1 MYTALYRKYRSQTFD
16 EILGQD
22 NIATI
27 LSNQVKSGNISH
39 AYLFSGTRGTGKTSC
54 AKILARGINCLHPI
68 NGSPCNECEN
78 CKGIIDGSY
87 MDVVE
92 MDAASNNGVD
102 DIRDL
107 KEKVYYPPANLKYKV
122 YIIDEVHMLSKGAF
136 NALLKILEEPPR
148 HLVFILA
155 TTEPERIPATILS
168 RCQRFNFRRISKDVI
183 EENLKKITEEEGK
196 SCDEKIYKLIA
207 NKAQGAMRDALSLL
221 DQVLS
226 YGEDISYEDALS
238 ILGIASED
246 EILNLAL
253 YMLKGDLEQSFALL
267 DKIIY
272 SGKDPLSIFKDLI
285 LVLRDALI
293 YLVAGKNLD
302 LSGDYERETF
312 EKFRGIDIGLLYY
325 AIDVLSK
332 KSEDAKYAFDQKVL
346 LEMAIIEIKSS
357 FMDIPVREQIVIPK
371 STPVEREET
380 PEAVTSDVSLQDE
393 ETDEDDEEVEGMF
406 LYDDNSNA
414 DSEVEQKKT
423 VENMEELYRELN
435 LNDFKDSLESPI
447 LQSMIE
453 YIKDFEYENGIY
465 DFHLE
470 DEFQIKMLKQ
480 NESDLKTALSEF
492 LKKDIE
498 IKFTLRT
505 LEEKNKMNKVY
516 DLFGKENVIIN

>member
-54 AKILARGINCLHPI
+54 AKILARGINCLHPV
-68 NGSPCNECEN
+68 NGSPCNECES
-78 CKGIIDGSY
+78 CKGIMDGSY

-183 EENLKKITEEEGK
+183 EKNLKKITEAEGK

-253 YMLKGDLEQSFALL
+253 YMLKGDLEKSFALL
-267 DKIIY
+267 SKIVY

-285 LVLRDALI
+285 LVLRDALV
-293 YLVAGKNLD
+293 YLVTNKDLD
-302 LSGDYERETF
+302 LTGDYERETF

-346 LEMAIIEIKSS
+346 LELAIIEIKSS
-357 FMDIPVREQIVIPK
+357 FMDIPVREQIVVPK
-371 STPVEREET
+371 STPVEAENTSEDL
-380 PEAVTSDVSLQDE
+380 TSDVPLPAEEEDE
-393 ETDEDDEEVEGMF
+393 EPEEVEGMF
-406 LYDDNSNA
+406 IQEENS
-414 DSEVEQKKT
+414 DVEPKKT
-423 VENMEELYRELN
+423 VESMEELYRELN

-447 LQSMIE
+447 LQSMIGYIE
-453 YIKDFEYENGIY
+453 DFEIENNDINFLIKDK
-465 DFHLE
+465 
-470 DEFQIKMLKQ
+470 FQMKLLKQ
-480 NESDLKTALSEF
+480 NESELKSALSEF
-492 LKKDIE
+492 MKKDME

-505 LEEKNKMNKVY
+505 LEEKNRMNKVY
-516 DLFGKENVIIN
+516 DLFGKENVNIN

>member
-54 AKILARGINCLHPI
+54 AKILARGINCLHPV

-78 CKGIIDGSY
+78 CKGIMDGSY

-183 EENLKKITEEEGK
+183 EKNLKKITEEEGK

-267 DKIIY
+267 DQIVY

-285 LVLRDALI
+285 LVLRDALV
-293 YLVAGKNLD
+293 YLVTSKDMD
-302 LSGDYERETF
+302 LVGDYERDTF
-312 EKFRGIDIGLLYY
+312 EKFRGVDIGLLYY

-346 LEMAIIEIKSS
+346 LELAIIEIKSS

-371 STPVEREET
+371 SAPVEEEKI
-380 PEAVTSDVSLQDE
+380 PEDLTSDVPLQDE
-393 ETDEDDEEVEGMF
+393 TSDEEPEEEGMF
-406 LYDDNSNA
+406 IQEDNS
-414 DSEVEQKKT
+414 DVKPKKT
-423 VENMEELYRELN
+423 VESMEELYREIN
-435 LNDFKDSLESPI
+435 LNDFKDSLENPI
-447 LQSMIE
+447 LQSMIGYIE
-453 YIKDFEYENGIY
+453 DFEIEENNINFLIKDK
-465 DFHLE
+465 
-470 DEFQIKMLKQ
+470 FQMKLLKQ
-480 NESDLKTALSEF
+480 NESELKTALSEF
-492 LKKDIE
+492 MKKDME

-505 LEEKNKMNKVY
+505 LEEKERINKVY
-516 DLFGKENVIIN
+516 DLFGKDNVNIN

>member
-54 AKILARGINCLHPI
+54 AKILARGINCLHPV

-183 EENLKKITEEEGK
+183 EKNLKKITEEEGK

-253 YMLKGDLEQSFALL
+253 YILKGDLEQSFALL
-267 DKIIY
+267 DQIVY

-285 LVLRDALI
+285 LVLRDALV
-293 YLVAGKNLD
+293 YLVTSKDMD
-302 LSGDYERETF
+302 LTGDYERDTF
-312 EKFRGIDIGLLYY
+312 EKFRGVDIGLLYY

-346 LEMAIIEIKSS
+346 LELAIIEIKSS

-371 STPVEREET
+371 SAPFEEKI
-380 PEAVTSDVSLQDE
+380 PEDLTSDVPLQDE
-393 ETDEDDEEVEGMF
+393 TSDEEPEEEGMF
-406 LYDDNSNA
+406 IHEENS
-414 DSEVEQKKT
+414 DVKPKKT
-423 VENMEELYRELN
+423 VESMEELYREIN
-435 LNDFKDSLESPI
+435 LNDFKDSLENPI
-447 LQSMIE
+447 LQSMIGYIE
-453 YIKDFEYENGIY
+453 DFEIEENNINFLIKDK
-465 DFHLE
+465 
-470 DEFQIKMLKQ
+470 FQMKLLKQ
-480 NESDLKTALSEF
+480 NESELKAALSEF
-492 LKKDIE
+492 MKKDME

-505 LEEKNKMNKVY
+505 LEEKERMNKVY
-516 DLFGKENVIIN
+516 DLFGKDNVNIN

>member
-54 AKILARGINCLHPI
+54 AKILARGINCLHPV
-68 NGSPCNECEN
+68 NGSPCNECES
-78 CKGIIDGSY
+78 CKGIMDGSY

-183 EENLKKITEEEGK
+183 EKNLKKITEEEGK

-253 YMLKGDLEQSFALL
+253 YMLRGDLEKSFALL
-267 DKIIY
+267 SKIVY

-285 LVLRDALI
+285 LVLRDALV
-293 YLVAGKNLD
+293 YLVTSKDLD
-302 LSGDYERETF
+302 LTGDYEKETF

-346 LEMAIIEIKSS
+346 LELAIIEIKSS
-357 FMDIPVREQIVIPK
+357 FMDIPVREQIVVPK
-371 STPVEREET
+371 STPVEAENTSEDL
-380 PEAVTSDVSLQDE
+380 TSDVPLPAEEEDE
-393 ETDEDDEEVEGMF
+393 EPEEVEGMF
-406 LYDDNSNA
+406 IQEENS
-414 DSEVEQKKT
+414 DVEPKKT
-423 VENMEELYRELN
+423 VESMEELYRELN

-447 LQSMIE
+447 LQSMIGYIE
-453 YIKDFEYENGIY
+453 DFEIENNDINFLIKDK
-465 DFHLE
+465 
-470 DEFQIKMLKQ
+470 FQMKLLKQ
-480 NESDLKTALSEF
+480 NESELKSALSEF
-492 LKKDIE
+492 MKKDME

-505 LEEKNKMNKVY
+505 LEEKNRMNKVY
-516 DLFGKENVIIN
+516 DLFGKENVNIN

>member
-54 AKILARGINCLHPI
+54 AKILARGINCLHPV
-68 NGSPCNECEN
+68 NGSPCNECES
-78 CKGIIDGSY
+78 CKGIMDGSY

-183 EENLKKITEEEGK
+183 EKNLKKITEEEGK

-267 DKIIY
+267 SKIVY

-285 LVLRDALI
+285 LVLRDALV
-293 YLVAGKNLD
+293 YLVTSKDLD
-302 LSGDYERETF
+302 LTGDYERETF

-346 LEMAIIEIKSS
+346 LELAIIEIKSS

-371 STPVEREET
+371 SAPVEAENT
-380 PEAVTSDVSLQDE
+380 PEDLTSDVPLSAE
-393 ETDEDDEEVEGMF
+393 EENEEPEEVEGMF
-406 LYDDNSNA
+406 IQEENSN
-414 DSEVEQKKT
+414 VEPKKT
-423 VENMEELYRELN
+423 VESMEELYRELN
-435 LNDFKDSLESPI
+435 LNDFKESLESPI
-447 LQSMIE
+447 LQSMIGYIE
-453 YIKDFEYENGIY
+453 DFEIENNDINFLIKDK
-465 DFHLE
+465 
-470 DEFQIKMLKQ
+470 FQMKLLKQ
-480 NESDLKTALSEF
+480 NESELKSALSEF
-492 LKKDIE
+492 MKKDME

-505 LEEKNKMNKVY
+505 LEEKNRMNKVY
-516 DLFGKENVIIN
+516 DLFGKENVNIN

>member
-54 AKILARGINCLHPI
+54 AKILARGINCLHPV
-68 NGSPCNECEN
+68 NGSPCNECES
-78 CKGIIDGSY
+78 CKGIMDGSY

-183 EENLKKITEEEGK
+183 EKNLKKITEEEGK

-267 DKIIY
+267 SKIVY

-285 LVLRDALI
+285 LVMRDALV
-293 YLVAGKNLD
+293 YLVTSKDLD
-302 LSGDYERETF
+302 LGGDYERETF

-346 LEMAIIEIKSS
+346 LELAIIEIKSS

-371 STPVEREET
+371 SAPVEEVKTTEDI
-380 PEAVTSDVSLQDE
+380 TSDVPLPAEEEDE
-393 ETDEDDEEVEGMF
+393 EPEEVEGMF
-406 LYDDNSNA
+406 IQEENSN
-414 DSEVEQKKT
+414 VEPKKT
-423 VENMEELYRELN
+423 VESMEELYRELN

-447 LQSMIE
+447 LQSMIGYIE
-453 YIKDFEYENGIY
+453 DFEIEEGDINFLIKDK
-465 DFHLE
+465 
-470 DEFQIKMLKQ
+470 FQMKLLKQ
-480 NESDLKTALSEF
+480 NESELKSAISEF
-492 LKKDIE
+492 MKKDME

-505 LEEKNKMNKVY
+505 LEEKNRMNKVY
-516 DLFGKENVIIN
+516 DLFGKENVNIN

>member
-54 AKILARGINCLHPI
+54 AKILARGINCLHPV
-68 NGSPCNECEN
+68 NGSPCNECES
-78 CKGIIDGSY
+78 CKGIMDGSY

-183 EENLKKITEEEGK
+183 EKNLKKITEEEGK

-267 DKIIY
+267 DQIVY

-285 LVLRDALI
+285 LVLRDALV
-293 YLVAGKNLD
+293 YLVTSKGMD
-302 LSGDYERETF
+302 LTGDYERDTF

-346 LEMAIIEIKSS
+346 LELAIIEIKSS

-371 STPVEREET
+371 SAPVEAENTTEDL
-380 PEAVTSDVSLQDE
+380 TSDMLLPAEEADE
-393 ETDEDDEEVEGMF
+393 ELEEVDGMF
-406 LYDDNSNA
+406 IHEDN
-414 DSEVEQKKT
+414 SEVEPKKT
-423 VENMEELYRELN
+423 VESMEELYRELN

-447 LQSMIE
+447 LQSMIGYIE
-453 YIKDFEYENGIY
+453 DFEIADKDINFFIKDK
-465 DFHLE
+465 
-470 DEFQIKMLKQ
+470 FQMKLLKQ
-480 NESDLKTALSEF
+480 NESELKSALSEF
-492 LKKDIE
+492 MKKDME
-498 IKFTLRT
+498 IRFTLRT
-505 LEEKNKMNKVY
+505 LEETNKMNKVY
-516 DLFGKENVIIN
+516 DLFGKENVDIN

>member
-54 AKILARGINCLHPI
+54 AKILARGINCLHPV

-78 CKGIIDGSY
+78 CKGIMDGSY

-183 EENLKKITEEEGK
+183 EKNLKKITEEEGK

-226 YGEDISYEDALS
+226 YGENISYEDALS

-267 DKIIY
+267 DRIVY

-285 LVLRDALI
+285 LVLRDALV
-293 YLVAGKNLD
+293 YLVTSKDLD
-302 LSGDYERETF
+302 LTGDYERGTF

-332 KSEDAKYAFDQKVL
+332 KSGDAKYAFDQKVL
-346 LEMAIIEIKSS
+346 LELAIIEIKTG

-371 STPVEREET
+371 SVPVE
-380 PEAVTSDVSLQDE
+380 PEAAWEDVTSDVPLQDE
-393 ETDEDDEEVEGMF
+393 ASDEDPEEVEGMF
-406 LYDDNSNA
+406 IQEENS
-414 DSEVEQKKT
+414 DVEPKKT
-423 VENMEELYRELN
+423 VENMEEIYRELN

-447 LQSMIE
+447 LQSMIGYIE
-453 YIKDFEYENGIY
+453 DFEIEEGDINFLIKDK
-465 DFHLE
+465 
-470 DEFQIKMLKQ
+470 FQMKLLKQ
-480 NESDLKTALSEF
+480 NESELKSALSEF
-492 LKKDIE
+492 MKRDME
-498 IKFTLRT
+498 IRFTLRT
-505 LEEKNKMNKVY
+505 SEETNKMNKVY
-516 DLFGKENVIIN
+516 DLFGKENVDIN

>member
-54 AKILARGINCLHPI
+54 AKILARGINCLHPV
-68 NGSPCNECEN
+68 NGSPCNECES
-78 CKGIIDGSY
+78 CKGIMDGSY

-183 EENLKKITEEEGK
+183 EKNLKKITEEEGK

-253 YMLKGDLEQSFALL
+253 YMLKGDLEKSFALL
-267 DKIIY
+267 SKIVY

-285 LVLRDALI
+285 LVLRDALV
-293 YLVAGKNLD
+293 YLVTSKDLD
-302 LSGDYERETF
+302 FGGDYERETF

-346 LEMAIIEIKSS
+346 LELAIIEIKSS
-357 FMDIPVREQIVIPK
+357 FMDIPVREQIVIPRIA
-371 STPVEREET
+371 PVEEVKTREDLT
-380 PEAVTSDVSLQDE
+380 LDLPIQDE
-393 ETDEDDEEVEGMF
+393 APDEELEEEGMF
-406 LYDDNSNA
+406 LQEGN
-414 DSEVEQKKT
+414 SEVEPKKT
-423 VENMEELYRELN
+423 VESMEELYRELN

-447 LQSMIE
+447 LQSMIGYIE
-453 YIKDFEYENGIY
+453 DFEIENNDINFLIKDK
-465 DFHLE
+465 
-470 DEFQIKMLKQ
+470 FQMKLLKQ
-480 NESDLKTALSEF
+480 NESELKSALSEF
-492 LKKDIE
+492 MKKDME

-505 LEEKNKMNKVY
+505 LEEKNRMNKVY
-516 DLFGKENVIIN
+516 DLFGKENVNIN

>member
-54 AKILARGINCLHPI
+54 AKILARGINCLHPV
-68 NGSPCNECEN
+68 NGSPCNECES
-78 CKGIIDGSY
+78 CKGIMDGSY

-183 EENLKKITEEEGK
+183 EKNLKKITEAEGK
-196 SCDEKIYKLIA
+196 SCDGKIYKLIA

-267 DKIIY
+267 SKIVY

-285 LVLRDALI
+285 LVLRDALV
-293 YLVAGKNLD
+293 YLVTSKDLD
-302 LSGDYERETF
+302 LTGDYERETF

-346 LEMAIIEIKSS
+346 LELAIIEIKSS

-371 STPVEREET
+371 SAPVEAEET
-380 PEAVTSDVSLQDE
+380 PEDLTSDVPLPAEEEDE
-393 ETDEDDEEVEGMF
+393 EPEEVEGMF
-406 LYDDNSNA
+406 IPEENSQTKPKKI
-414 DSEVEQKKT
+414 VES
-423 VENMEELYRELN
+423 MEELYRELN

-447 LQSMIE
+447 LQSMIGYIE
-453 YIKDFEYENGIY
+453 DFEIENNDINFLIKDK
-465 DFHLE
+465 
-470 DEFQIKMLKQ
+470 FQMKLLKQ
-480 NESDLKTALSEF
+480 NESELKSALSEF
-492 LKKDIE
+492 MKKDME

-505 LEEKNKMNKVY
+505 LEEKNRMNKVY
-516 DLFGKENVIIN
+516 DLFGKENVNIN

>member
-54 AKILARGINCLHPI
+54 AKILARGINCLHPV
-68 NGSPCNECEN
+68 NGSPCNECES
-78 CKGIIDGSY
+78 CKGIMDGSY

-183 EENLKKITEEEGK
+183 EKNLKKITEEEGK

-253 YMLKGDLEQSFALL
+253 YMLRGDLEESFALL
-267 DKIIY
+267 DQIVY

-285 LVLRDALI
+285 LVLRDALV
-293 YLVAGKNLD
+293 YLVTSKDLD
-302 LSGDYERETF
+302 LTGDYERETF

-346 LEMAIIEIKSS
+346 LELAIIEIKSS

-371 STPVEREET
+371 SAPVEAENT
-380 PEAVTSDVSLQDE
+380 PEDLISDTPLPSE
-393 ETDEDDEEVEGMF
+393 EEDADTEEVEGMF
-406 LYDDNSNA
+406 IHEENSN
-414 DSEVEQKKT
+414 VEPKKT
-423 VENMEELYRELN
+423 VESMEELYRELN

-447 LQSMIE
+447 LQSMIGYIE
-453 YIKDFEYENGIY
+453 DFEIENNDINFLIKDK
-465 DFHLE
+465 
-470 DEFQIKMLKQ
+470 FQMKLLKQ
-480 NESDLKTALSEF
+480 NESELKSALSEF
-492 LKKDIE
+492 MKRDME
-498 IKFTLRT
+498 IRFTLRT
-505 LEEKNKMNKVY
+505 LEETNKMNKVY
-516 DLFGKENVIIN
+516 DLFGKENVDIN

>member
-54 AKILARGINCLHPI
+54 AKILARGINCLHPV

-183 EENLKKITEEEGK
+183 EKNLKKITEEEGK

-267 DKIIY
+267 DQIVY

-285 LVLRDALI
+285 LVLRDALV
-293 YLVAGKNLD
+293 YLVTSKDMD
-302 LSGDYERETF
+302 LTGDYERDTF
-312 EKFRGIDIGLLYY
+312 EKFRDVDIGLLYY

-346 LEMAIIEIKSS
+346 LELAIIEIKSS

-371 STPVEREET
+371 SAPVEEKI
-380 PEAVTSDVSLQDE
+380 PEDLTSEVPLQDE
-393 ETDEDDEEVEGMF
+393 TSDEEPEEEGMF
-406 LYDDNSNA
+406 IHEENS
-414 DSEVEQKKT
+414 DVKPKKT
-423 VENMEELYRELN
+423 VESMEELYREIN
-435 LNDFKDSLESPI
+435 LNDFKDSLENPI
-447 LQSMIE
+447 LQSMIGYIE
-453 YIKDFEYENGIY
+453 DFEIEEGDINFLIKDK
-465 DFHLE
+465 
-470 DEFQIKMLKQ
+470 FQMKLLKQ
-480 NESDLKTALSEF
+480 NESE
-492 LKKDIE
+492 
-498 IKFTLRT
+498 
-505 LEEKNKMNKVY
+505 
-516 DLFGKENVIIN
+516 

>member
-54 AKILARGINCLHPI
+54 AKILARGINCLHPV

-183 EENLKKITEEEGK
+183 EKNLKKITEEEGK

-267 DKIIY
+267 DQIVY
-272 SGKDPLSIFKDLI
+272 SGKDPLSLFKDLI
-285 LVLRDALI
+285 LVLRDALV
-293 YLVAGKNLD
+293 YLVTSKDMD
-302 LSGDYERETF
+302 LTGDYERDTF
-312 EKFRGIDIGLLYY
+312 EKFRGVDIGLLYY

-346 LEMAIIEIKSS
+346 LELAIIEIKSS
-357 FMDIPVREQIVIPK
+357 FMDIPVREQIIIPK
-371 STPVEREET
+371 SAPVEEEKI
-380 PEAVTSDVSLQDE
+380 PEDLISDVPLQDE
-393 ETDEDDEEVEGMF
+393 TSDEGPEEEGMF
-406 LYDDNSNA
+406 IHEENS
-414 DSEVEQKKT
+414 DVKPKKT
-423 VENMEELYRELN
+423 VESMEELYREIN
-435 LNDFKDSLESPI
+435 LNDFKDSLENPI
-447 LQSMIE
+447 LQSMIGYIE
-453 YIKDFEYENGIY
+453 DFEIEENNINFLIKDK
-465 DFHLE
+465 
-470 DEFQIKMLKQ
+470 FQMKLLKQ
-480 NESDLKTALSEF
+480 NESELKAALSEF
-492 LKKDIE
+492 MKKDME

-505 LEEKNKMNKVY
+505 LEEKERMNKVY
-516 DLFGKENVIIN
+516 DLFGKDNVNIN

>member
-54 AKILARGINCLHPI
+54 AKILARGINCLHPV
-68 NGSPCNECEN
+68 NGSPCNECES
-78 CKGIIDGSY
+78 CKGIMDGSY

-168 RCQRFNFRRISKDVI
+168 RCQRFNFRRISKDAI
-183 EENLKKITEEEGK
+183 EKNLKKITEEEGK

-226 YGEDISYEDALS
+226 YGEDITYEDALS

-253 YMLKGDLEQSFALL
+253 YMLRGDLEESFALL
-267 DKIIY
+267 DKIVY
-272 SGKDPLSIFKDLI
+272 SGKDPLSIFNDLV
-285 LVLRDALI
+285 LVLRDALV
-293 YLVAGKNLD
+293 YLVTSKDLD
-302 LSGDYERETF
+302 LTGDYERETF
-312 EKFRGIDIGLLYY
+312 EKFKGIDIGLLYY

-346 LEMAIIEIKSS
+346 LELAIIEIKSS

-371 STPVEREET
+371 SSPVEVEKTLED
-380 PEAVTSDVSLQDE
+380 VTTDVPLQDE
-393 ETDEDDEEVEGMF
+393 VSDEEPEEVEGMF
-406 LYDDNSNA
+406 IQEEN
-414 DSEVEQKKT
+414 SEVEPKKT
-423 VENMEELYRELN
+423 VESMEELYKELN

-447 LQSMIE
+447 LQSMIGYIE
-453 YIKDFEYENGIY
+453 DFEIENNDINFLIKDK
-465 DFHLE
+465 
-470 DEFQIKMLKQ
+470 FQMKLLKQ
-480 NESDLKTALSEF
+480 NESELKSALSEF
-492 LKKDIE
+492 MKKDME

-505 LEEKNKMNKVY
+505 LEEKNRMNKVY
-516 DLFGKENVIIN
+516 DLFGKENVNIN